1 MIQPVLHGILLALG
15 LILPLGAQNV
25 FVFNQGANQKKMINA
40 LPVVITAGLCD
51 TFLIIIAVLGVSL
64 ILMSLPVLQLFIYIV
79 GLFFLLYMAWS
90 LWKEKPNTL
99 ENYEPMSTK
108 KQIGFAISVSLLN
121 PHAIMD
127 TLGVIGSSASVYS
140 GLEKIL
146 FCIATIMVSWLWFFL
161 LAILGKVLG
170 SIDRTGKYILFL

>member
-79 GLFFLLYMAWS
+79 GLFFS
-90 LWKEKPNTL
+90 
-99 ENYEPMSTK
+99 
-108 KQIGFAISVSLLN
+108 IV
-121 PHAIMD
+121 H
-127 TLGVIGSSASVYS
+127 
-140 GLEKIL
+140 GLVFMERK
-146 FCIATIMVSWLWFFL
+146 A
-161 LAILGKVLG
+161 
-170 SIDRTGKYILFL
+170 

>member
-64 ILMSLPVLQLFIYIV
+64 ILMSLPVLQLFI
-79 GLFFLLYMAWS
+79 
-90 LWKEKPNTL
+90 
-99 ENYEPMSTK
+99 
-108 KQIGFAISVSLLN
+108 
-121 PHAIMD
+121 
-127 TLGVIGSSASVYS
+127 
-140 GLEKIL
+140 
-146 FCIATIMVSWLWFFL
+146 
-161 LAILGKVLG
+161 
-170 SIDRTGKYILFL
+170 

>member
-1 MIQPVLHGILLALG
+1 
-15 LILPLGAQNV
+15 
-25 FVFNQGANQKKMINA
+25 MINA

-108 KQIGFAISVSLLN
+108 K
-121 PHAIMD
+121 
-127 TLGVIGSSASVYS
+127 
-140 GLEKIL
+140 
-146 FCIATIMVSWLWFFL
+146 
-161 LAILGKVLG
+161 
-170 SIDRTGKYILFL
+170 